1 MKKDNIK
8 SDVSTKN
15 YSIIGTFEGECA
27 DANITNLNGLDITR
41 EVWETVFASDDYKQ
55 AIELKWYLGYLGHP
69 EDPNCMDFEHAC
81 IVMTEGHIDENGKV
95 YGKFNLV
102 DTPVGQI
109 VKKFIDAGVTF
120 GISVRGAG
128 DIINNSVDPETFV
141 FRGFDLVTFPAFPE
155 SIPVFTE
162 IAASSDIEKQKKY
175 KAICAAVDN
184 GLNALNTV
192 QSVEIIQSC
201 FAKQSDQ
208 YKKLDQRKKDL
219 EGVESS
225 VESSVDLTEDRVNG
239 LTDLYLSASEELKI
253 LKEENARLRKV
264 LASKSSKS
272 VRKMHTIQRIMS
284 SQMEDIS
291 DENSSLKNQI
301 KVVKSENLKYKRK
314 IEASRQIISTKDSKI
329 AELSDIVAS
338 SKEEIESLSA
348 ELDSKESI
356 ISSQS
361 SDIKSKEKIIASTT
375 EDLRNRESELSDLQ
389 ATLDETVRKSSE
401 VESSVSNF
409 DEQINELNEEI
420 TAAYAL
426 IEDYQNA
433 YAVLYANA
441 IGVNLSE
448 VSGSVTAS
456 TTVSELKKIIGGN
469 TIRESRGKNPKP
481 IDLTQSN
488 NSLITL

>member
-15 YSIIGTFEGECA
+15 HAILGTFEGECA
-27 DANITNLNGLDITR
+27 DSNITNLNGLDITR
-41 EVWETVFASDDYKQ
+41 EVWETVFASDDYKKG
-55 AIELKWYLGYLGHP
+55 IELGHYIGFLGHP
-69 EDPNCMDFEHAC
+69 EDPGCQDFEHAC
-81 IVMTEGHIDENGKV
+81 IVMTDGWIDDSGKV

-128 DIINNSVDPETFV
+128 DIVNNSVDPETFV
-141 FRGFDLVTFPAFPE
+141 FRGFDIVTFPAFPE
-155 SIPVFTE
+155 SIPTFAE
-162 IAASSDIEKQKKY
+162 IAASSDVEKQKKY

-184 GLNALNTV
+184 GLDSLNTI

-225 VESSVDLTEDRVNG
+225 VDLTGDRVNG

-329 AELSDIVAS
+329 SELSDIVAS

-375 EDLRNRESELSDLQ
+375 EDLRNKESELSDLQ

-409 DEQINELNEEI
+409 DEQVNELNEEI

-481 IDLTQSN
+481 IDLPQSN